1 MLCFG
6 TFVFLSNISKFEL
19 MGPVLNCLEGG
30 EVTSSEVCCGFN
42 YDPGLE
48 DEVVAR
54 VSTSCYISILS

>member
-19 MGPVLNCLEGG
+19 MGPVFNCLEGG

-48 DEVVAR
+48 DGEDAALNR
-54 VSTSCYISILS
+54 KLFSLGI